1 MSWYK
6 IVEFCTIPFIGYFI
20 MTQVTDF
27 SSIQGEILTKCEM
40 HPCVMVIYI
49 WFKLYFLCIPT
60 HEELQLQV
68 FTDTYDIQNG
78 IQKKVS

>member
-1 MSWYK
+1 MYIDLIDFW
-6 IVEFCTIPFIGYFI
+6 INEVI
-20 MTQVTDF
+20 TDLPLNVP
-27 SSIQGEILTKCEM
+27 EL
-40 HPCVMVIYI
+40 

-68 FTDTYDIQNG
+68 FTNMYDIQNG

>member
-1 MSWYK
+1 MESNQTYTNML
-6 IVEFCTIPFIGYFI
+6 II
-20 MTQVTDF
+20 
-27 SSIQGEILTKCEM
+27 KCKK
-40 HPCVMVIYI
+40 VINF

-68 FTDTYDIQNG
+68 FTDMYDIQNG

>member
-1 MSWYK
+1 MCWT
-6 IVEFCTIPFIGYFI
+6 VEVAYGRNFKLLCLN
-20 MTQVTDF
+20 
-27 SSIQGEILTKCEM
+27 IQRRGGS
-40 HPCVMVIYI
+40 V

-68 FTDTYDIQNG
+68 FTDMYDIQNE

>member
-1 MSWYK
+1 MRAERQIINIAYFCIRFDYDQIFDTSTSNLK
-6 IVEFCTIPFIGYFI
+6 I
-20 MTQVTDF
+20 
-27 SSIQGEILTKCEM
+27 SS
-40 HPCVMVIYI
+40 

-68 FTDTYDIQNG
+68 FTDMYDIQNG

>member
-1 MSWYK
+1 MSVNHLLNSTHYNSK
-6 IVEFCTIPFIGYFI
+6 LLYNV
-20 MTQVTDF
+20 
-27 SSIQGEILTKCEM
+27 IL
-40 HPCVMVIYI
+40 I

-68 FTDTYDIQNG
+68 FTDMYDIQNG